1 MKYIVYVKAN
11 RKRGI
16 RMKTFGKV
24 MVGAY
29 KVGITL
35 TTIGY
40 VGAVIAITILKKR
53 MCA

>member
-1 MKYIVYVKAN
+1 
-11 RKRGI
+11 
-16 RMKTFGKV
+16 MKTFGKI

-40 VGAVIAITILKKR
+40 VGAVIAITVIKKR
-53 MCA
+53 TWM